1 MGSIKRVRANL
12 WSGGADGGRQRITER
27 RRSPRPVC
35 DDYNPPCTTTYEQAP
50 FDQCE
55 EKRWRKKMT
64 TRRSTAGHGD
74 APNIADPVPGCRA
87 LLPWDGVTPAIC
99 NFHIQEQP
107 YLRQRTPSQPLI
119 GSECRNRSWDE
130 NNPTYARGTVTG
142 ATPLSSGFSWEAS
155 VLNAMLIPLLITS
168 MNGKIGP

>member
-27 RRSPRPVC
+27 KRSPRPVR

-55 EKRWRKKMT
+55 EKRWRKKTT

-107 YLRQRTPSQPLI
+107 YLRQRTPSQ
-119 GSECRNRSWDE
+119 SRDE
-130 NNPTYARGTVTG
+130 NYPTYARGTVTG

-155 VLNAMLIPLLITS
+155 VVNAMLIPLLITS
-168 MNGKIGP
+168 MNGTIGP